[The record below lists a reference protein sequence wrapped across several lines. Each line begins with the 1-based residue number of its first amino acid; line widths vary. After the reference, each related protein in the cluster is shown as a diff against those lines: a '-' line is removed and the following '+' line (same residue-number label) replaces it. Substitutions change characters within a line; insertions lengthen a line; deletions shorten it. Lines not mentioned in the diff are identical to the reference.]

1 MSGGARGRSASAAPR
16 PRPDQPWPACPCATV
31 PLPLGRRRS
40 SSPTAGRAV
49 GARGRPASPLPAR
62 DGSGQVSA
70 RVRPR
75 LRYSSLRSPSLRF
88 GATAACPAPRLLR
101 SIPAAALLQA
111 VLLSPH
117 QILRTQRLCPQDL
130 DLLALFLLE
139 PLPSSNI
146 PAELFLQ
153 RSTVDSILGGVAAPT
168 PPKPLWKAVALLP
181 QRAAQLQL
189 VCPFCI
195 LPIPNQQPL
204 LATSE
209 WIRSFFL

>member
-1 MSGGARGRSASAAPR
+1 MSG
-16 PRPDQPWPACPCATV
+16 
-31 PLPLGRRRS
+31 
-40 SSPTAGRAV
+40 

-62 DGSGQVSA
+62 DGSGQASA

-75 LRYSSLRSPSLRF
+75 LRYSSLRSPSPRI
-88 GATAACPAPRLLR
+88 GAAACPAPRLLR

-117 QILRTQRLCPQDL
+117 QILHTQRLCPQDL

-146 PAELFLQ
+146 PAEVFLQ

-189 VCPFCI
+189 VQVQIFCVPSPTHKWTCQQEQRRCRKGSGLSSLDAITLI
-195 LPIPNQQPL
+195 LHAVSL
-204 LATSE
+204 DDDGAKEATSE
-209 WIRSFFL
+209 HQSFAKFIAVRCFHN

>member
-1 MSGGARGRSASAAPR
+1 LVGAAP
-16 PRPDQPWPACPCATV
+16 P
-31 PLPLGRRRS
+31 
-40 SSPTAGRAV
+40 
-49 GARGRPASPLPAR
+49 RPASPLPAR
-62 DGSGQVSA
+62 DGSGQASA

-75 LRYSSLRSPSLRF
+75 LRYSSLRSPSPRF

-189 VCPFCI
+189 GSIQGPSSDLLCSVPNAQMDRSTGTTT
-195 LPIPNQQPL
+195 LP
-204 LATSE
+204 E
-209 WIRSFFL
+209 GVWIELP